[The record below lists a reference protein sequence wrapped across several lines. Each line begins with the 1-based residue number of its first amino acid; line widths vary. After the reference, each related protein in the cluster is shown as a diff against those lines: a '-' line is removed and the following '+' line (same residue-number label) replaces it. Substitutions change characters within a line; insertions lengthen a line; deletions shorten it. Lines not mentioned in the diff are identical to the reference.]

1 MNSCKEQERGRIK
14 LKWYENRIKSAIDGT
29 NPMVIKE
36 LSGSFAVYGDVQFLP
51 GYCVLLPKREVASLN
66 DLDLSERQ
74 IFLTDMTLLGDAIIQ
89 ACSPLRINYELLGN
103 TDNFLHAHLFPRYE
117 WETDEAKKMPVWLY
131 DKSHWTNPEY
141 HYSEKRDGERR
152 QKIASYL
159 ENTYR

>member
-1 MNSCKEQERGRIK
+1 
-14 LKWYENRIKSAIDGT
+14 
-29 NPMVIKE
+29 MVIKE

-89 ACSPLRINYELLGN
+89 DCSPLRINYELLGN

-117 WETDEAKKMPVWLY
+117 WETDEAKKNACLVVRQIPLY
-131 DKSHWTNPEY
+131 
-141 HYSEKRDGERR
+141 
-152 QKIASYL
+152 
-159 ENTYR
+159 

>member
-1 MNSCKEQERGRIK
+1 M
-14 LKWYENRIKSAIDGT
+14 KWYENRIKSAIDGT

-103 TDNFLHAHLFPRYE
+103 TDNFLHAHFPVMNGKPTKRKKCLFGC
-117 WETDEAKKMPVWLY
+117 T
-131 DKSHWTNPEY
+131 TNPIGLIQSITIQKKEME
-141 HYSEKRDGERR
+141 SEDKR
-152 QKIASYL
+152 
-159 ENTYR
+159 